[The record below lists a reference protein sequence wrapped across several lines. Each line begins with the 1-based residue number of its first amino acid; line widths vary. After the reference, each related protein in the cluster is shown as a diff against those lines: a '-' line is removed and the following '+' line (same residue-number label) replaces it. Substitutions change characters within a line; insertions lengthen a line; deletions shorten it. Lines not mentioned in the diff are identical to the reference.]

1 MKSKFVQRRDFSG
14 LEERR
19 MKAGKMFA
27 KDMSQADIA
36 RKLGVSAVSVCRW
49 HKEWVK
55 AGSKGL
61 KAAGRAGRLPRLN
74 KKNLQ
79 RLDQILRKGPL
90 HHGFATNLWTLPRI
104 ASVIE
109 KETGVKYHPGHVWKL
124 LGQLNW
130 SLQRPARRAKQRNE
144 EGILQWVKKTWPAIK
159 KKPSDKKPGSSSK
172 TSPGLAKSRR
182 SEGPGRPKERHQS

>member
-27 KDMSQADIA
+27 KNLSQADIA

-74 KKNLQ
+74 K
-79 RLDQILRKGPL
+79 
-90 HHGFATNLWTLPRI
+90 
-104 ASVIE
+104 
-109 KETGVKYHPGHVWKL
+109 
-124 LGQLNW
+124 
-130 SLQRPARRAKQRNE
+130 
-144 EGILQWVKKTWPAIK
+144 
-159 KKPSDKKPGSSSK
+159 
-172 TSPGLAKSRR
+172 
-182 SEGPGRPKERHQS
+182 